1 MFINSFT
8 QDRIRDPRKENLP
21 KLTINLQLNYWKKTI
36 HFPKFLIGF
45 MMNRNMNSIS
55 CSLCTKKF
63 PLARVHLYNFFLL
76 LWTFLNL
83 LYSDLP
89 NFLHSI
95 QISSNEAVGKYVQNV
110 LAMASEVFCLV
121 FLLVLLLQPSKV
133 CFEMKG
139 NNVDLYLNSHACPIT
154 PVQTHRILRLKQI
167 NYRLM
172 FHFLSFSPKQSNAK
186 GVVKCK

>member
-1 MFINSFT
+1 
-8 QDRIRDPRKENLP
+8 
-21 KLTINLQLNYWKKTI
+21 
-36 HFPKFLIGF
+36 

-63 PLARVHLYNFFLL
+63 PFGSSSPLQFFSTA
-76 LWTFLNL
+76 TFLNL

-121 FLLVLLLQPSKV
+121 FLLVFLLQPSKV
-133 CFEMKG
+133 SFETKG

>member
-1 MFINSFT
+1 MFINAFT

-21 KLTINLQLNYWKKTI
+21 KLTINVQLNYWKKTI
-36 HFPKFLIGF
+36 YFPKFLIGF

-55 CSLCTKKF
+55 CSLCTEKF
-63 PLARVHLYNFFLL
+63 PFGSSSPLQFFSTVLNFFKSTIFWFTQFPTLDSNKLKRGCWQIRAKCVSNGVWSILFGIPTGFASPTVKSL
-76 LWTFLNL
+76 LWNE
-83 LYSDLP
+83 
-89 NFLHSI
+89 
-95 QISSNEAVGKYVQNV
+95 SS
-110 LAMASEVFCLV
+110 
-121 FLLVLLLQPSKV
+121 
-133 CFEMKG
+133 
-139 NNVDLYLNSHACPIT
+139 NVDLYLNSHACPIT

>member
-1 MFINSFT
+1 MFINAFT

-21 KLTINLQLNYWKKTI
+21 KLTINLQLNYWKKPYTFRNFLLDLWWI
-36 HFPKFLIGF
+36 EIWIQFRVHFAQK
-45 MMNRNMNSIS
+45 S
-55 CSLCTKKF
+55 SL
-63 PLARVHLYNFFLL
+63 LARVHLYNFFLL

-133 CFEMKG
+133 CFETKG

>member
-1 MFINSFT
+1 MFINAFT

-63 PLARVHLYNFFLL
+63 PFGSSSPLQFFSTA
-76 LWTFLNL
+76 TFLNL

-121 FLLVLLLQPSKV
+121 FLLVFLLQPSKV
-133 CFEMKG
+133 SFETKG